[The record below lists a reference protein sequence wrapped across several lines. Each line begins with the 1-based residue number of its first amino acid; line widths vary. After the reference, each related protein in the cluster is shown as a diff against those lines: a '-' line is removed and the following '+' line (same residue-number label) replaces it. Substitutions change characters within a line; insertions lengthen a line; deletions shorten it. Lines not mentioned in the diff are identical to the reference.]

1 MLFIQLTGLSGSGKT
16 TLAVNTKKLLE
27 EEHYK
32 LEILDGDDYRK
43 HLCRDLGF
51 SKEDRLENIRRLG
64 FIGLLLASHNII
76 TIMAAVNPYEQMR
89 QELKRPNSRLI
100 WIDCPIEI
108 LKTRDTKGLYKRA
121 QLPDDN
127 IDKITNLSGYNDP
140 YETTVNYDLRI
151 ETGYENP
158 HTSTLKLL
166 HYIKSELMKS
176 VASNL
181 KLVTN
186 GS

>member
-16 TLAVNTKKLLE
+16 TLAVNTKKLFE
-27 EEHYK
+27 AEHYK
-32 LEILDGDDYRK
+32 LEILDGDEYRK

-64 FIGLLLASHNII
+64 FIGLLLASYHVI
-76 TIMAAVNPYEQMR
+76 TIMSAVNPYEQMR

-108 LKTRDTKGLYKRA
+108 LKKRDTKGLYKKA
-121 QLPDDN
+121 QLPEDN
-127 IDKITNLSGYNDP
+127 IDKIRNLSGYNDP
-140 YETTVNYDLRI
+140 YETPVNYDLRI
-151 ETGYENP
+151 DTGYENP
-158 HTSTLKLL
+158 QTSTMKLL
-166 HYIKSELMKS
+166 NYIKSELIKS
-176 VASNL
+176 EASNL
-181 KLVTN
+181 KSVTN